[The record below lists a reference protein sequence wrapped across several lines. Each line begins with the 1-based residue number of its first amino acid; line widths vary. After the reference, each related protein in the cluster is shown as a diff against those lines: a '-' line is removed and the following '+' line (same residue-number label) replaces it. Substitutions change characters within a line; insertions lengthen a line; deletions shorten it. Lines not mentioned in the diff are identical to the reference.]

1 MQTFRKYSEI
11 IEPIISFKARLK
23 TVIFDVILLRLT
35 FISTKNNENKR
46 QKYVLSETMH
56 PKIIITQELNS
67 NSA

>member
-46 QKYVLSETMH
+46 
-56 PKIIITQELNS
+56 
-67 NSA
+67 